1 MSRPR
6 VLKILTPCAL
16 SPKKFIRESPP
27 IATSSS
33 FRVTYMYLK
42 ERCFVYVY
50 TLHGTTCQ
58 RQPYP
63 REHSDVR
70 VYVYV
75 HYMYRYISRSR
86 SIAESR
92 ARAKGFTVTRRGKS
106 NNSPCREATTTCM
119 AVYSVSRLSP
129 LSCGIYGLCVCMCIF
144 NAYPVALAGYRE
156 RRRV

>member
-33 FRVTYMYLK
+33 FRVTYIYLK

-119 AVYSVSRLSP
+119 AVYSGSRDFRR
-129 LSCGIYGLCVCMCIF
+129 CRVVYMACVCV
-144 NAYPVALAGYRE
+144 YVYL
-156 RRRV
+156 